1 MIRYW
6 YMFLADSLLTAA
18 VIFFA
23 MMIRLEIFYPEYFLF
38 SIHLRTIWPFIILAM
53 VIRPV
58 VFYFS
63 GIYQRMW
70 RYATTRDF
78 FRLVVAVGIGS
89 LILSLVTLLLFRPFL
104 ITNFPRS
111 LLILEGLLSIF
122 FLGGLRVI
130 LKVSENYADEIDWKK
145 VDIKP
150 ARRALIVGAGDTGVH
165 LAREFMDNPQLG
177 TQPVAFVDD
186 DQKKIGRKT
195 HRLDVF
201 GPLVTLADIVQKMN
215 ADEVIIAIPNAPAQ
229 TIQNIKNICHTISIP
244 FSIASAPASLLS
256 QEDVAAG
263 NVSSLRLPMSLP
275 DITTK
280 EIQNV
285 IRVMQSRN
293 LSIGSQT
300 VMLEDLIAAECNMNH
315 AVAVVNGTAA
325 LHMCVVAA
333 GIQAGDEVITT
344 PFSFVSSANCILY
357 ERATPVFVD
366 IEPITLGIA
375 PDRIEAAITERTKA
389 IVVVHVFG
397 QPSDMDPIMEI
408 AARHNLLVIED
419 ACEAIGAEYKGRKAG
434 AIGKAGTF
442 AFYPNK
448 QITTGEGAMIVT
460 NDEEWT
466 HLFRSLRN
474 QGRDKFDGWL
484 NHSRLGYNYRMSELN
499 AAVGVVQIKRLNELL
514 NKRAAVADEYN
525 RIVSGIEGVTPLT
538 IAPTTTRMSWFVYVV
553 RFTPD
558 IDRDMMVNLLAG
570 KGVPSRP
577 YFFPIHLQP
586 FYRKMFGFKP
596 GDFPESE
603 AAGASILALPFHAN
617 MKKEEIEVVCKA
629 IADTI
634 PEAIKKEGNI

>member
-1 MIRYW
+1 MMRYW
-6 YMFLADSLLTAA
+6 YMFLADALLTVAA
-18 VIFFA
+18 IVFA
-23 MMIRLEIFYPEYFLF
+23 MMIRLEIFYPDYFLF
-38 SIHLRTIWPFIILAM
+38 SRHIRTVWPFIILAM
-53 VIRPV
+53 VVRPV
-58 VFYFS
+58 VFYCA

-78 FRLVVAVGIGS
+78 VRLVVAVGIGS
-89 LILSLVTLLLFRPFL
+89 LILSLVTLLLLRPFL
-104 ITNFPRS
+104 ITDFPRS
-111 LLILEGLLSIF
+111 LLILEGLLGVF

-145 VDIKP
+145 VDVKP

-165 LAREFMDNPQLG
+165 LAREFIDNPQLG
-177 TQPVAFVDD
+177 TQPIAFVDD

-195 HRLDVF
+195 HGLDVF
-201 GPLVTLADIVQKMN
+201 GPLVSLADIVQRMN
-215 ADEVIIAIPNAPAQ
+215 VDEVIIAIPNAPAQ
-229 TIQNIKNICHTISIP
+229 TIQNIKNICHAISIP
-244 FSIASAPASLLS
+244 FSVASAPGSLVS
-256 QEDVAAG
+256 QEDAMAG
-263 NVSSLRLPMSLP
+263 SASSLRLPMSLP

-285 IRVMQSRN
+285 VRVMQSRN

-300 VMLEDLIAAECNMNH
+300 VMLEDLIAAECGMNYG
-315 AVAVVNGTAA
+315 VAVVNGTGA
-325 LHMCVVAA
+325 LHMCIVAA
-333 GIQAGDEVITT
+333 GIQPGDEVITT
-344 PFSFVSSANCILY
+344 PFSFVSSSNCILY
-357 ERATPVFVD
+357 ERAKPVFVD
-366 IEPITLGIA
+366 IEPATLGID
-375 PDRIEAAITERTKA
+375 PGRIEAAITERTKA

-408 AARHNLLVIED
+408 AARHNLVVIED
-419 ACEAIGAEYKGRKAG
+419 ACEAIGAEYKGKKAG

-448 QITTGEGAMIVT
+448 QITTGEGAVIVT
-460 NDEEWT
+460 NDEEWA

-499 AAVGVVQIKRLNELL
+499 AAVGVVQVKRLNELL
-514 NKRAAVADEYN
+514 DKRAAVADEYN
-525 RIVSGIEGVTPLT
+525 RAISRVEGASPLT
-538 IAPTTTRMSWFVYVV
+538 IAPTTTRMSWFVYVA
-553 RFTPD
+553 RFAPD
-558 IDRDMMVNLLAG
+558 VDRDRMVDLLAE

-596 GDFPESE
+596 GDFPGSE

-617 MKKEEIEVVCKA
+617 MKKEEIEVVCRA
-629 IADTI
+629 LSDTI
-634 PEAIKKEGNI
+634 PRAVKKEGGA

>member
-18 VIFFA
+18 AIVFA
-23 MMIRLEIFYPEYFLF
+23 MMIRLEIFYPNYFLF
-38 SIHLRTIWPFIILAM
+38 SRHIRTVWPFIILAM
-53 VIRPV
+53 VLRPA
-58 VFYFS
+58 VFYLS

-104 ITNFPRS
+104 ITDFPRS
-111 LLILEGLLSIF
+111 LLILEGLLSVF

-150 ARRALIVGAGDTGVH
+150 VRRALIVGAGDTGAH
-165 LAREFMDNPQLG
+165 LVREFIDNPQLG

-195 HRLDVF
+195 HGLDVF
-201 GPLVTLADIVQKMN
+201 GPLVTLADVVQRFN
-215 ADEVIIAIPNAPAQ
+215 VDEVIIAIPNAPAQ
-229 TIQNIKNICHTISIP
+229 TIQNIKNICRTISIP

-256 QEDVAAG
+256 HEDATAG
-263 NVSSLRLPMSLP
+263 NVSSLLLPMSMP

-280 EIQNV
+280 EIQSV

-300 VMLEDLIAAECNMNH
+300 VMLENLIAAECKTNH
-315 AVAVVNGTAA
+315 AVAVVNGTSA

-333 GIQAGDEVITT
+333 GIKQGDEVITT
-344 PFSFVSSANCILY
+344 PFSFISSSNCILF

-366 IEPITLGIA
+366 IEPVTMGIA
-375 PDRIEAAITERTKA
+375 PDRIEAAITERTRA
-389 IVVVHVFG
+389 IIVVHVFG

-419 ACEAIGAEYKGRKAG
+419 ACEAIGAEYKGKKAG

-460 NDEEWT
+460 DDEEWA

-499 AAVGVVQIKRLNELL
+499 AAVGVVQIKRLDELL
-514 NKRAAVADEYN
+514 SKRAAVADEYN
-525 RIVSGIEGVTPLT
+525 RMISRIEGISLLT

-553 RFTPD
+553 RFAPY
-558 IDRDMMVNLLAG
+558 IDRDMMVDLLAG

-577 YFFPIHLQP
+577 YFFPIHLQS

-617 MKKEEIEVVCKA
+617 MKKEEIEVVCRA
-629 IADTI
+629 LAEAI
-634 PEAIKKEGNI
+634 PEATKKEGGT

>member
-6 YMFLADSLLTAA
+6 YMLLADSLLTAA

-215 ADEVIIAIPNAPAQ
+215 VDEVIIAIPNAPAQ

-366 IEPITLGIA
+366 IEPITMGIA

-442 AFYPNK
+442 AF
-448 QITTGEGAMIVT
+448 TRT
-460 NDEEWT
+460 N
-466 HLFRSLRN
+466 RSPP
-474 QGRDKFDGWL
+474 
-484 NHSRLGYNYRMSELN
+484 
-499 AAVGVVQIKRLNELL
+499 A
-514 NKRAAVADEYN
+514 
-525 RIVSGIEGVTPLT
+525 
-538 IAPTTTRMSWFVYVV
+538 
-553 RFTPD
+553 
-558 IDRDMMVNLLAG
+558 
-570 KGVPSRP
+570 KG
-577 YFFPIHLQP
+577 Q
-586 FYRKMFGFKP
+586 
-596 GDFPESE
+596 
-603 AAGASILALPFHAN
+603 
-617 MKKEEIEVVCKA
+617 
-629 IADTI
+629 
-634 PEAIKKEGNI
+634 